1 MVVNAILTNHTLGV
15 TEGNVPYI
23 TMDFKYKDNQS
34 GEQKILKTVPIFL
47 VNGAVET
54 LQQSRM
60 AEALL
65 YIFTVFDTNTWDFMI
80 NKVVRI
86 EVVDNTITKIMHPIE
101 DIFVTIVDIN
111 NSEPEEMDNNEMAE
125 TDSVEVVE

>member
-15 TEGNVPYI
+15 TEGNIPYI

-34 GEQKILKTVPIFL
+34 GEQKILNTVPIFL
-47 VNGAVET
+47 INGAVET

-60 AEALL
+60 AEAIL
-65 YIFTVFDTNTWDFMI
+65 YIFTVFDTLTWDSMI

-86 EVVDNTITKIMHPIE
+86 DIENNTITKIMHPID
-101 DIFVTIVDIN
+101 DISVTIVDIN
-111 NSEPEEMDNNEMAE
+111 NTEPEVMDNNEMVE
-125 TDSVEVVE
+125 TDSVEVME